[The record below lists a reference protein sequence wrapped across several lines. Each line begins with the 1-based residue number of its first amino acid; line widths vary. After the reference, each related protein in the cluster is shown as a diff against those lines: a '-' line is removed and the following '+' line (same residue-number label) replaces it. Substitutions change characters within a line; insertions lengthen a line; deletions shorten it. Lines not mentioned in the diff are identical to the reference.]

1 MFLNSRKHIVPFKF
15 VRRKIQNI
23 RFVIKFHL
31 ATSGFFFFQ
40 KHQKSFYP
48 YVYIL
53 QNQAHIFPIK
63 DMFCFLVVGGG
74 TSGSVI
80 ASRLSEDPD
89 IRVLLLEAGKADD
102 DIFESHVIDTPGLAY
117 SLVGSSVDWKYETE
131 PQQFCCGGLKE
142 QVLIATEI
150 SRI

>member
-1 MFLNSRKHIVPFKF
+1 MFLNSRKHIVTFKF

-31 ATSGFFFFQ
+31 ATSVFFS
-40 KHQKSFYP
+40 KNIKNLFYP

>member
-1 MFLNSRKHIVPFKF
+1 
-15 VRRKIQNI
+15 
-23 RFVIKFHL
+23 
-31 ATSGFFFFQ
+31 
-40 KHQKSFYP
+40 
-48 YVYIL
+48 
-53 QNQAHIFPIK
+53 
-63 DMFCFLVVGGG
+63 MFCFLVVGGG

>member
-1 MFLNSRKHIVPFKF
+1 
-15 VRRKIQNI
+15 
-23 RFVIKFHL
+23 
-31 ATSGFFFFQ
+31 
-40 KHQKSFYP
+40 
-48 YVYIL
+48 
-53 QNQAHIFPIK
+53 
-63 DMFCFLVVGGG
+63 MFCFLVVGGG

-80 ASRLSEDPD
+80 ASRLSEDPG

-142 QVLIATEI
+142 QVRISTEI
-150 SRI
+150 TRTWLHMHTQTHSYWDVLTLYVSICFSQKSLGVLQLYCIRNLQRI